1 MDSTKAW
8 YASKTIWASILQMG
22 VGIAVA
28 TGLVNDVAG
37 STIVT
42 DGPDLIIGIVNI
54 ALAGYAMYGRVKADK
69 AIA

>member
-42 DGPDLIIGIVNI
+42 DGPDLIIGALNIV
-54 ALAGYAMYGRVKADK
+54 LAGYAMYGRVKADK